1 VRAIVLSTDAF
12 GFVWNAMRISRKC
25 SIGHWLMRMRKN
37 DVFAQISYKALF
49 KILEIQYEKAKA
61 APLGVLLG
69 DMNPDLF
76 LEGISAD
83 PATYEDFYDCI
94 KDNYSSTY
102 TADVRTAF
110 LAAMQFLRKYQED
123 FGFELRDVI
132 KAMDYKDFEEVFQT
146 IKQ

>member
-1 VRAIVLSTDAF
+1 
-12 GFVWNAMRISRKC
+12 
-25 SIGHWLMRMRKN
+25 MRKN

-146 IKQ
+146 IKQQ